1 MYRKALTTQRISQLG
16 AIYLISFLLH
26 QFASKMSLL
35 SMLGNYPVISTFTLI
50 ALIYYVDKKLRY
62 YLTLPLPPGPK
73 RLPLV
78 GNLFNAPTGNEV
90 YKIYQGWTTQ
100 YGSDVLY
107 MKLPNT
113 PIVILNSAK
122 ACIDLLEKRSHI
134 YSDRPYSVMDEL
146 LGMDYMFALTEYSL
160 QWRRHRKLFHEY
172 FNSVVSPQYASEQV
186 KKTREF
192 LLRSLKPC
200 DNFSDHVRL
209 TLGSSILKVV
219 YGVDVDDMNH
229 PYIQDIHAGI
239 DCINEAHS
247 PNQFWIDFFPMFK
260 KIPKWIP
267 GVSFKRFVEENKS
280 RAEIMR
286 RKPYDDVKKAA
297 ETSVVSP
304 SITSTVLGKLQT
316 LSTQVPLEEYIREEE
331 MAINVMGIAYA
342 AGTDTSSASAAGFFI
357 ALAHRPD
364 IQRKAQAEL
373 DAHLGLS
380 RLIDDSDYNALPYIR
395 AIALEVMRFRPAAP
409 LGVPHRVMEDDE
421 YNGYFIPKGSIVF
434 SNIWAALHDPIDYP
448 DPETF
453 HPERFLKG
461 GKLDPTVRDPSTL
474 AFGFGR
480 RICPGRHFTKDING
494 DFANFDSIQYAPGIV
509 ASPDRVP
516 CVLKVRSEEAK
527 RLILEAGDV

>member
-1 MYRKALTTQRISQLG
+1 
-16 AIYLISFLLH
+16 
-26 QFASKMSLL
+26 
-35 SMLGNYPVISTFTLI
+35 
-50 ALIYYVDKKLRY
+50 
-62 YLTLPLPPGPK
+62 
-73 RLPLV
+73 
-78 GNLFNAPTGNEV
+78 
-90 YKIYQGWTTQ
+90 
-100 YGSDVLY
+100 
-107 MKLPNT
+107 
-113 PIVILNSAK
+113 
-122 ACIDLLEKRSHI
+122 
-134 YSDRPYSVMDEL
+134 
-146 LGMDYMFALTEYSL
+146 
-160 QWRRHRKLFHEY
+160 
-172 FNSVVSPQYASEQV
+172 
-186 KKTREF
+186 
-192 LLRSLKPC
+192 
-200 DNFSDHVRL
+200 
-209 TLGSSILKVV
+209 
-219 YGVDVDDMNH
+219 
-229 PYIQDIHAGI
+229 
-239 DCINEAHS
+239 
-247 PNQFWIDFFPMFK
+247 MFK
-260 KIPKWIP
+260 NIPKWIP

-480 RICPGRHFTKDING
+480 RICPGRHFSNMSIFLIIASVLQVYNIEPAKDING